1 MNINFFCLESQLSGG
16 GGRPV
21 WDKIPPQWKCCL
33 MAPLMIMIWCWGSG
47 VVHLLAGGCSLI
59 GCCFMGP
66 RMGRFVRRFDFI
78 NIFFGKILFR
88 KFYFMGPRM
97 GRFVGK
103 CYIINIL
110 FWQLYFMGPI
120 KGLSGFVTLLLHC
133 HFTGSK
139 TENRSTSRATRCL
152 LLDLEDSSLS
162 LDSSHSM
169 EDPR

>member
-1 MNINFFCLESQLSGG
+1 MWFTCWPAAALSSAAASWDPGWGG
-16 GGRPV
+16 S
-21 WDKIPPQWKCCL
+21 
-33 MAPLMIMIWCWGSG
+33 SG
-47 VVHLLAGGCSLI
+47 
-59 GCCFMGP
+59 
-66 RMGRFVRRFDFI
+66 DFI
-78 NIFFGKILFR
+78 SSIFYFGKILFR

-97 GRFVGK
+97 GRLVGRFDFIK
-103 CYIINIL
+103 IL
-110 FWQLYFMGPI
+110 FRQFRLSWQFYFMGPI

-162 LDSSHSM
+162 LDSSPSM

>member
-1 MNINFFCLESQLSGG
+1 M
-16 GGRPV
+16 
-21 WDKIPPQWKCCL
+21 
-33 MAPLMIMIWCWGSG
+33 
-47 VVHLLAGGCSLI
+47 VHLLAGGCSLI

-97 GRFVGK
+97 GRFVGRFDF
-103 CYIINIL
+103 INLL
-110 FWQLYFMGPI
+110 FWQFYLSWQFYFIGPI
-120 KGLSGFVTLLLHC
+120 KGLSGFVRVC
-133 HFTGSK
+133 HLTGSK

-152 LLDLEDSSLS
+152 LLDLEDSSWF
-162 LDSSHSM
+162 LDSSPSM